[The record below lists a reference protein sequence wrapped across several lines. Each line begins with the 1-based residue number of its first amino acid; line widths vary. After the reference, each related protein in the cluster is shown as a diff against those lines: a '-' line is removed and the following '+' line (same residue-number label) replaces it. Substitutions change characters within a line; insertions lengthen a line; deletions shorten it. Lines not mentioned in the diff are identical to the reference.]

1 MFKCIKY
8 EKITMLLI
16 KTCRFQKKV
25 VNNSPKFGF
34 HNGEINF
41 QERPPKAC
49 LGNKYI
55 IWTMPFF
62 VVES

>member
-1 MFKCIKY
+1 MFKYIKY

-25 VNNSPKFGF
+25 VNNSLKFGF

-49 LGNKYI
+49 L
-55 IWTMPFF
+55 
-62 VVES
+62 VR